1 MSLDGIKNKISIYF
15 KYQELKIF
23 DRFTKIEDFD
33 HKDNIQFVHM
43 NAKRPE
49 IKFSLYLKPKLE
61 NKSNERCQIFFNW
74 SGENNLIIQK
84 E

>member
-33 HKDNIQFVHM
+33 YEDNIQFVHM

-49 IKFSLYLKPKLE
+49 IKLSLYLKPKLE
-61 NKSNERCQIFFNW
+61 NKSMNDVNFLT
-74 SGENNLIIQK
+74 NLEKII
-84 E
+84 